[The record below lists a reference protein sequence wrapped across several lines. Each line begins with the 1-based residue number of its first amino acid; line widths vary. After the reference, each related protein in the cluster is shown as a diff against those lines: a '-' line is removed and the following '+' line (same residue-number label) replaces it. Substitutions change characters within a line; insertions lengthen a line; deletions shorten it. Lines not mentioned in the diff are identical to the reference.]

1 LAHHCEAS
9 AAGDYVHTLQLV
21 DIATGWSERVAICG
35 RGQQAM
41 EAGFRHVIARV
52 PFPILHLHPNNGSEF
67 FNDHLVHFWGEA
79 IIGLTLSRSRPYQKN
94 DNRFVDQKNDT
105 PVRAYV
111 GYDRLD
117 TAAQRDALNLLY
129 EQRWL
134 YDNLFHSVLHLVA
147 KERQTNRVTRE
158 WGEARTPYQQ
168 LIGADGMDATTRAR
182 LDTLSA
188 ATNPR
193 HLRRAIHAGLAQL
206 REYELS
212 APLAADR
219 ATERRQTAAVL
230 RYHSQMGEPSVRT
243 PPR

>member
-1 LAHHCEAS
+1 
-9 AAGDYVHTLQLV
+9 
-21 DIATGWSERVAICG
+21 
-35 RGQQAM
+35 M
-41 EAGFRHVIARV
+41 
-52 PFPILHLHPNNGSEF
+52 HPDNGSEF

-105 PVRAYV
+105 LVRAQV

-117 TAAQRDALNLLY
+117 TAAQRDALNLLH

-134 YDNLFHSVLHLVA
+134 YDNLFHPVLHLVA
-147 KERQTNRVTRE
+147 KERQTNRVIRK
-158 WGEARTPYQQ
+158 WDEARTPYQR
-168 LIGADGMDATTRAR
+168 LIAAGGMDATTRAQ

-206 REYELS
+206 WEHEPTALI
-212 APLAADR
+212 AAD
-219 ATERRQTAAVL
+219 
-230 RYHSQMGEPSVRT
+230 
-243 PPR
+243 